1 MGLVIVIEPHGT
13 YAIYEQIVN
22 QIKNQIIS
30 GELQPDEALP
40 SIRGLAADIGVS
52 VITTKHAYEELE
64 REGLI
69 RSVSNKGFYVCKY
82 NTDYLHEKQ
91 LMELENACRSGLR
104 LQNRRDL
111 ELRIFVRCWRDC
123 CKMEDII
130 FLRSR
135 YRGRKRYSAKAGSLC
150 KMWILNFQVD
160 ILWESSGKTVPER
173 RHSSAILWRKR
184 SIIAAAFIWTEPIS
198 RRIMRG
204 R

>member
-69 RSVSNKGFYVCKY
+69 RSVSNKGFMCA
-82 NTDYLHEKQ
+82 NTT
-91 LMELENACRSGLR
+91 
-104 LQNRRDL
+104 
-111 ELRIFVRCWRDC
+111 RIICT
-123 CKMEDII
+123 
-130 FLRSR
+130 
-135 YRGRKRYSAKAGSLC
+135 KAADG
-150 KMWILNFQVD
+150 I
-160 ILWESSGKTVPER
+160 GKTPAGVDY
-173 RHSSAILWRKR
+173 ACKTGGTWN
-184 SIIAAAFIWTEPIS
+184 
-198 RRIMRG
+198 
-204 R
+204 